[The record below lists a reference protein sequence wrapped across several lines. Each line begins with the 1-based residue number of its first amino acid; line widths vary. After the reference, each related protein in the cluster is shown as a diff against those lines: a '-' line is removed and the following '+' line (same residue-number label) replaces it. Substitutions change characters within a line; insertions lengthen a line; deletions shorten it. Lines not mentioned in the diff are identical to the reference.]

1 MKDVPLGKKK
11 KEEKKKRKKKEE
23 EEEEEEDRKRK
34 LRNALWERQCPLVM
48 KDTVT
53 ASGAERETRDVLKED
68 SFRQMSPRAT
78 TESC

>member
-11 KEEKKKRKKKEE
+11 KDKKKE
-23 EEEEEEDRKRK
+23 DRKWK
-34 LRNALWERQCPLVM
+34 LRNAPWERQCPLVM

-68 SFRQMSPRAT
+68 SFRQMSPRAP